1 MVTSPG
7 STENTRD
14 AVSVWMSR
22 RARKLSIS
30 PGSWA
35 RWAMQRSSIWL

>member
-1 MVTSPG
+1 MVTSAA
-7 STENTRD
+7 STPKIRD

-22 RARKLSIS
+22 PDSKLSIS
-30 PGSWA
+30 PGSSA